1 MSESWVGAIQ
11 AVSRGVLPTM
21 ASSPGER
28 TSLGLFALR
37 TYAVLSLCSQPVNT
51 ETAPKN
57 VVDTVSDGRRG
68 GGQGAAWGGRES
80 RRKMGGDSEQMCLRT
95 PFWSRFVELGEGWGP
110 CYMESWTSDHPPVC
124 WEMIAGER
132 GRQGGRGQC

>member
-11 AVSRGVLPTM
+11 AVSRGVLPTV

-37 TYAVLSLCSQPVNT
+37 THAVLSLCSQPVNT

-57 VVDTVSDGRRG
+57 VVDTVSDGRWG
-68 GGQGAAWGGRES
+68 GGQGAAGRGRES
-80 RRKMGGDSEQMCLRT
+80 RRKMVGGTVNRC
-95 PFWSRFVELGEGWGP
+95 V
-110 CYMESWTSDHPPVC
+110 
-124 WEMIAGER
+124 
-132 GRQGGRGQC
+132 

>member
-11 AVSRGVLPTM
+11 AVSRGLLPIM

-28 TSLGLFALR
+28 ANLF
-37 TYAVLSLCSQPVNT
+37 VLWPHTVFSLCPQPVNT
-51 ETAPKN
+51 ETVLKN

-68 GGQGAAWGGRES
+68 GGREQLGEAGKAEGRW
-80 RRKMGGDSEQMCLRT
+80 GDSEQMCLRT

-110 CYMESWTSDHPPVC
+110 CDMRSRTSDHPPLC
-124 WEMIAGER
+124 WEMIAGE
-132 GRQGGRGQC
+132 